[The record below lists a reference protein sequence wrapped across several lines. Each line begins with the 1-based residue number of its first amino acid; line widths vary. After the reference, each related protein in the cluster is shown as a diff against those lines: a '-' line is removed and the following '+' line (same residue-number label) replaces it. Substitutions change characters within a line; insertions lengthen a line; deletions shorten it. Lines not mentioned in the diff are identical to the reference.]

1 MSKPSS
7 NRRIVRTLL
16 CAALSAVVVIST
28 ASLSAR
34 AADDEDEEEAAAD
47 IKFFRN
53 LMAGLGWRRDGIG
66 IDYRERSPLVVPPSM
81 QTLPM
86 PMPDAVTAK
95 NNPAWPKD
103 PDVQRAKQ
111 LKAERKK
118 PRKTIEEESVP
129 ETPAQLNRPGAAIRT
144 ATQRPTGENPDPT
157 RQSTNQELGAKSFFN
172 VDTILGRNKDEYTT
186 FVSEPPRA
194 SLIEPPPGYRTPSAA
209 QPYGVGKQKW
219 APSALN
225 PMDTPAMRGME
236 R

>member
-28 ASLSAR
+28 ASMSAR
-34 AADDEDEEEAAAD
+34 AADDEDEEEVAAD
-47 IKFFRN
+47 VKFFRN
-53 LMAGLGWRRDGIG
+53 LLAGLGWRRDGVG
-66 IDYRERSPLVVPPSM
+66 IDYRERSPLVVPPTL
-81 QTLPM
+81 QTLPQ
-86 PMPDAVTAK
+86 PTPDTLAAK

-118 PRKTIEEESVP
+118 PRKTVEEESVAELP
-129 ETPAQLNRPGAAIRT
+129 SQLNRPGAAIRA
-144 ATQRPTGENPDPT
+144 ATQRPTGDSPDPT
-157 RQSTNQELGAKSFFN
+157 RPSTAQELGSKSVFN
-172 VDTILGRNKDEYTT
+172 LDTVLGRNKDEYTT

-194 SLIEPPPGYRTPSAA
+194 SLIEPPPGYRTPSPA

-219 APSALN
+219 APTAIN
-225 PMDTPAMRGME
+225 PIDSPTMRGME